1 VTTRRRLW
9 PFLMAVLLN
18 SCGGSQSAP
27 SNLQEGIVIYV
38 DPKFEGPSLNLT
50 TDAEDLDDIRGPCTK
65 GTVSL
70 SGFNFD
76 DCISSIRIVPGWSA
90 IVYEDPKYRGASVT
104 ITSDVAD
111 LDNIKGPC
119 GDDFDDC
126 TSSIRV
132 VRSNP

>member
-1 VTTRRRLW
+1 
-9 PFLMAVLLN
+9 M
-18 SCGGSQSAP
+18 
-27 SNLQEGIVIYV
+27 
-38 DPKFEGPSLNLT
+38 T

-65 GTVSL
+65 GTVCL
-70 SGFNFD
+70 SGYNFD
-76 DCISSIRIVPGWSA
+76 DCISSILIAPGWSA

>member
-1 VTTRRRLW
+1 VTTHRLW
-9 PFLMAVLLN
+9 PFLMAFLLN

-27 SNLQEGIVIYV
+27 SSLQEGIVIYV
-38 DPKFEGPSLNLT
+38 DPRFEGPSLNLT

-65 GTVSL
+65 GTVSP
-70 SGFNFD
+70 SGFNLD
-76 DCISSIRIVPGWSA
+76 DCISSIRIAPGWSA
-90 IVYEDPKYRGASVT
+90 IVYEDPRYRGASVT

-126 TSSIRV
+126 MSSIRV

>member
-1 VTTRRRLW
+1 
-9 PFLMAVLLN
+9 MAVLLN

-50 TDAEDLDDIRGPCTK
+50 TDAEDLDEIRGPCTK

-76 DCISSIRIVPGWSA
+76 DCIAIDPDRARWSA
-90 IVYEDPKYRGASVT
+90 IVYEDPRYRGASVT
-104 ITSDVAD
+104 INSDVAD